1 MRHWRGERPT
11 AARGRQR
18 AGFPAVGDWVAID
31 ATGGPGQSVI
41 HALVPRLN
49 RFSRK
54 LAGKDAD
61 EQIVAANLDTLFL
74 VTSLNRE
81 LNPRRIERYL
91 AATSAQQVEVCVLLS
106 KCDLCERP
114 DEAVERFEVCFQAL
128 PYSLSAHTGEGMASL
143 DSYFS
148 PGRTVA
154 LVGSSGVGKS
164 TLVNRLLGGELQSVE
179 AIRGDDDRGRH
190 TTTHREMF
198 RLPRGG
204 LLIDNPGMRELQLW
218 NDGVDL
224 DSTFIDVADLASRC
238 HYRDCRHEQEPLF
251 AVREALETGTLDGR
265 RYENFCKLQRELA
278 YLESQQDP
286 AAERNARSASAES
299 VAPEP
304 GESAADD
311 ADGDRGQA
319 EGTTGRTVVQAERD
333 PLTRGRP
340 VRSRLPST
348 SARSRTRP
356 GGGPH
361 RFRPKRDAVL
371 IAAARHVP

>member
-1 MRHWRGERPT
+1 MDNLESLGWGPAWAMKFEPFADVGLCPGRVFAEQREIYVVQSQHGEALARVSGRLRHE
-11 AARGRQR
+11 ARDR
-18 AGFPAVGDWVAID
+18 AEFPAVGDWVAID
-31 ATGGPGQSVI
+31 TTGGGGQSVI

-54 LAGKDAD
+54 LTGKEAD

-91 AATSAQQVEVCVLLS
+91 TAASAQVEVCVLLS

-114 DEAVERFEVCFQAL
+114 DEAVEQFRSLFPGIAIL
-128 PYSLSAHTGEGMASL
+128 ALSAHTGEGTASL
-143 DSYFS
+143 DSYLS
-148 PGRTVA
+148 PGQTVA

-164 TLVNRLLGGELQSVE
+164 TLVNRLLGGELQSAQ
-179 AIRGDDDRGRH
+179 AIREDDDRGRH

-224 DSTFIDVADLASRC
+224 DSAFTDVADLAARC
-238 HYRDCRHEQEPLF
+238 HYRNCRHEQEPHC
-251 AVREALETGTLDGR
+251 AVREALVNGTLDGR
-265 RYENFCKLQRELA
+265 RFENFCKLQRELA

-286 AAERNARSASAES
+286 AEGRERK
-299 VAPEP
+299 
-304 GESAADD
+304 
-311 ADGDRGQA
+311 
-319 EGTTGRTVVQAERD
+319 ERD
-333 PLTRGRP
+333 RRICRIHYKATRR
-340 VRSRLPST
+340 RER
-348 SARSRTRP
+348 R
-356 GGGPH
+356 
-361 RFRPKRDAVL
+361 
-371 IAAARHVP
+371 

>member
-1 MRHWRGERPT
+1 VSPVKKEFPLDTLESMGWGPAWAMKFEPFADGGLCPGRVFAEQREIYVVQSQHGEALARVSGRLRHE
-11 AARGRQR
+11 ARQR
-18 AGFPAVGDWVAID
+18 AAFPAVGDWVAID

-91 AATSAQQVEVCVLLS
+91 AATSAQQVEVCVILS

-114 DEAVERFEVCFQAL
+114 DEAVEQFRSLFPGLAVLA
-128 PYSLSAHTGEGMASL
+128 LSAHTGEGMASL

-238 HYRDCRHEQEPLF
+238 HYRDCRHEQEPLC

-265 RYENFCKLQRELA
+265 RYENFRKLQREIA

-286 AAERNARSASAES
+286 A
-299 VAPEP
+299 
-304 GESAADD
+304 
-311 ADGDRGQA
+311 
-319 EGTTGRTVVQAERD
+319 TGRERKE
-333 PLTRGRP
+333 
-340 VRSRLPST
+340 
-348 SARSRTRP
+348 
-356 GGGPH
+356 
-361 RFRPKRDAVL
+361 RFRRICRAQNKENR
-371 IAAARHVP
+371 RRERR